1 MSHPRPVRAAR
12 GSGRPNL
19 AGTTERG
26 LMHTEQTTDR
36 TFRVTVAPDGQV
48 GVTVFVDE
56 RATLVLWLGSDN
68 HAAAQRLALHLET
81 QVDALSG
88 LQERVPPLRT
98 PRGVETFVPKR

>member
-1 MSHPRPVRAAR
+1 
-12 GSGRPNL
+12 
-19 AGTTERG
+19 
-26 LMHTEQTTDR
+26 MHTEQTTDR